1 MREGS
6 LSSEVKFK
14 WAFLAS
20 VVGFN
25 VAAREERSQTK
36 ATEGLPAALLVL
48 QRVAIKPTAG
58 LCQ

>member
-1 MREGS
+1 MG
-6 LSSEVKFK
+6 L
-14 WAFLAS
+14 FLAS

-25 VAAREERSQTK
+25 VAYMPVREEKSQTK

-58 LCQ
+58 L